1 MPTSSDTNLMSDL
14 PPTDGEFEELAIA
27 EEELIDAYLR
37 NELSADE
44 RKLFANALHGSSEL
58 RERLHFA
65 SLLLKEVSSTPQPQ
79 TLVSQID
86 HSSHPSEVAF
96 RSLRKWRHF
105 FGPSFMPKPAFRLAL
120 AACVVLIL
128 LGGAALLAGWMNLRR
143 ESQRLAA
150 ERTTL
155 EQQQQALE
163 KSAAEQQSRSAQL
176 TAEILTERQQLED
189 DRKRLELRRVQI
201 AGEQTSSRTSVATLA
216 HLFLPPGLTRGA
228 GPPKELRIQPG
239 VAKIKLELG
248 LEAVDYARYQA
259 LIKTAR
265 NVELYQQ
272 RNLKP
277 TRSSKAVALKVSA
290 SSLPA
295 GDYTVYLSGTTSSGA
310 TEVVGEYSFRVIRK
324 QE

>member
-1 MPTSSDTNLMSDL
+1 MPTTSDTNSMSDL

-37 NELSADE
+37 KELSADE
-44 RKLFANALHGSSEL
+44 RKLFENALHGSSEL

-163 KSAAEQQSRSAQL
+163 KSAAEQQSRSEQL
-176 TAEILTERQQLED
+176 TAEIMKGRQQLEE
-189 DRKRLELRRVQI
+189 DRKRFEELRGAQI
-201 AGEQTSSRTSVATLA
+201 AGEKSQSQTPAGIIATL
-216 HLFLPPGLTRGA
+216 LITPGLMRGPG
-228 GPPKELRIQPG
+228 GPAELLVAPG
-239 VAKIKLELG
+239 TSKIKLELG
-248 LEAVDYARYQA
+248 LE
-259 LIKTAR
+259 
-265 NVELYQQ
+265 
-272 RNLKP
+272 
-277 TRSSKAVALKVSA
+277 
-290 SSLPA
+290 
-295 GDYTVYLSGTTSSGA
+295 
-310 TEVVGEYSFRVIRK
+310 
-324 QE
+324 